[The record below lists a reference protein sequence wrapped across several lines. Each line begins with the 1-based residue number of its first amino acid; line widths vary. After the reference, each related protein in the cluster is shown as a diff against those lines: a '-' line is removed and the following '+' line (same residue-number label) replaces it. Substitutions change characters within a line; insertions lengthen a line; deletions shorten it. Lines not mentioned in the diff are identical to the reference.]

1 MNSSAIPNQLERL
14 LVGLLTGD
22 PDCGNSA
29 AHRVT
34 TLVQSF
40 GQDIIYAVT
49 CGKHKPP
56 KHLLLPYAVKTL
68 TGNIEII
75 RTLNKFGHGVSYS
88 QLEENDTAL
97 CLQKLTTGLNH
108 RVALPASIKP
118 YVFTNFAWDNIDRL
132 EETLTGKGTSH
143 RVNGIAVQAKVYG
156 PYLPRAELPHV
167 EKKKQ
172 RSVSTEHQELEV
184 YVAGARV
191 GPQPL
196 PTRETDVQEAE
207 KAAQVACRKNLVW
220 IVSRQAYQDNQAIP
234 SWTGFNIRT
243 RDQVPISEDVVGY
256 LPTINAPA
264 TELNT
269 VFEILNQSERI
280 RKELLLEAIVVVMDQ
295 ALFAK
300 AAEIAWKQKEL
311 FPNIL
316 LRMGTFHTICNALSI
331 LGKRFWDA
339 GLKDIC
345 IEAGIVAEGSI
356 NGVLDGKHYDRA
368 VRVHKYIYEALMRL
382 AWEEFLLWAKD
393 NQEASTTIEAFVDKV

>member
-1 MNSSAIPNQLERL
+1 M
-14 LVGLLTGD
+14 
-22 PDCGNSA
+22 
-29 AHRVT
+29 
-34 TLVQSF
+34 
-40 GQDIIYAVT
+40 
-49 CGKHKPP
+49 
-56 KHLLLPYAVKTL
+56 
-68 TGNIEII
+68 
-75 RTLNKFGHGVSYS
+75 SYS
-88 QLEENDTAL
+88 QLEDNDTAL
-97 CLQKLTTGLNH
+97 CLQKLATGLNH

-118 YVFTNFAWDNIDRL
+118 YVFTNLAWDNIDRL

-172 RSVSTEHQELEV
+172 RSVSAEHQELEV
-184 YVAGARV
+184 YITGARV

-207 KAAQVACRKNLVW
+207 KVAQVACRKNLVW
-220 IVSRQAYQDNQAIP
+220 IVSRQADQDNQLIP

-243 RDQVPISEDVVGY
+243 RDRAPISEDVVGY

-280 RKELLLEAIVVVMDQ
+280 RKELLLETIVVMDQ

-311 FPNIL
+311 YSNIL

-331 LGKRFWDA
+331 LGKRFRDA

-356 NGVLDGKHYDRA
+356 KSTLSKADDPVEQIPGTSLPQQWRTINLLDVLH
-368 VRVHKYIYEALMRL
+368 
-382 AWEEFLLWAKD
+382 
-393 NQEASTTIEAFVDKV
+393 